1 MITVKN
7 LGFTYQQ
14 ANSRVEALASI
25 SVDMPGN
32 SMTAIIGPSGCGK
45 TTLLYILAG
54 LFPPSAGEVLIKGR
68 PPRAGRPGIAL
79 VPQDYGLLPW
89 KTVRDNV
96 ALGLKLRRMPAPV
109 IRQKVEDMLERL
121 GVGETIDRYPAQLSG
136 GQAQRVA
143 VARALVLDPDVLLLD
158 EPFSSLDALTREKL
172 QETLLDVWTRLRITT
187 VLVTHSIEEAVFL
200 GHKII
205 ILSGQPGRLVAEVE
219 NPCFGRPGAR
229 YLPEFYD
236 ICKELRALLGP
247 APGATG
253 PARGYPAPALP

>member
-1 MITVKN
+1 MITVRE
-7 LGFTYQQ
+7 LSFTYQQ
-14 ANSRVEALASI
+14 ANSRSGIEALAGI

-32 SMTAIIGPSGCGK
+32 STTAILGPSGCGK

-54 LFPPSAGEVLIKGR
+54 LLKPSSGEVLIKGQ
-68 PPRAGRPGIAL
+68 PPRAGRPGTAL

-96 ALGLKLRRMPAPV
+96 SLGLKLRRVPAPLALQ
-109 IRQKVEDMLERL
+109 RVEYILEQL
-121 GVGETIDRYPAQLSG
+121 GVAETINRYPAQLSG

-143 VARALVLDPDVLLLD
+143 VARALVLNPDVLLLD

-172 QETLLDVWTRLRITT
+172 QEVLLDVWARLRVST

-205 ILSGQPGRLVAEVE
+205 VLSGQPGRLVAEVE
-219 NPCFGRPGAR
+219 NTCFGRPDAR
-229 YLPEFYD
+229 DLPEFHNT
-236 ICKELRALLGP
+236 CAELRGLLGRRHRLNP
-247 APGATG
+247 A
-253 PARGYPAPALP
+253 